1 MITID
6 STRKVLQIVSDD
18 PWIEI
23 KEVVVVVE
31 FVDISKARAF

>member
-6 STRKVLQIVSDD
+6 STRKVLQIVLDD
-18 PWIEI
+18 PRIEI
-23 KEVVVVVE
+23 REVVE

>member
-23 KEVVVVVE
+23 KEVVVVE